1 MHEAL
6 FSIAR
11 ALNIQRPLAFFDT
24 ETTGVN
30 VDEDR
35 IVEISFVKV
44 MRVEAE
50 APGIPSGGFLAQ
62 AGGRLINPMRPIPKA
77 ASDIH
82 GITDADVATAPTFG
96 QVARELAM
104 VFVGADVAAY
114 NGRRFDVKLLAKEFE
129 RAGEQ
134 LAAKWLLEARIL
146 DPFIIFAR
154 REGRDLT
161 AALKFYTNR
170 ELGEDAHGAEADTHA
185 AIEVLA
191 AQLVSYPDL
200 PRTVEALHDYCED
213 RKPEW
218 IDREGKLAWKDGQ
231 PCMNFGPHV
240 GKSLQ
245 RMVASEPGFLQWMLG
260 KDFVAD
266 DAKQIVRDALRRKFP
281 TPPAGKVA

>member
-1 MHEAL
+1 MHDAL

-11 ALNIQRPLAFFDT
+11 ALNIQRPLTFFDT

-30 VDEDR
+30 VEEDR
-35 IVEISFVKV
+35 IVSIAWA
-44 MRVEAE
+44 RVEPVTGHIGSNVFE
-50 APGIPSGGFLAQ
+50 ITT
-62 AGGRLINPMRPIPKA
+62 GGRLINPMRPIPKE

-82 GITDADVATAPTFG
+82 GITDEMVSHAPTFG

-104 VFVGADVAAY
+104 VFLGCDLAAY
-114 NGRRFDVKLLAKEFE
+114 NGRRFDQKLLAKEFQ
-129 RAGEQ
+129 RASEG
-134 LAAKWLLEARIL
+134 LAAKAVAEARIL
-146 DPFIIFAR
+146 DPFIIFMR

-161 AALKFYTNR
+161 AALKFYCDQ
-170 ELGEDAHGAEADTHA
+170 ELGENAHGAEADTHA

-231 PCMNFGPHV
+231 PCLNFGPHA

-245 RMVASEPGFLQWMLG
+245 FMVQREPGFLNWMLG
-260 KDFVAD
+260 KTFEAD
-266 DAKQIVRDALRRKFP
+266 TKQIISDALRRKFP
-281 TPPAGKVA
+281 TAPAGKVA